1 MSSLTSAALRHDAR
15 VTWQCVLQDCMYLHE
30 LGEESASFTKEEMQ
44 QGKHQDY
51 EQRLY
56 ETFMNQLNSSTTA
69 AATTASPT
77 NTTISTTTNTTAS
90 TTTTSSAHSS
100 KDHSNNTDKP
110 QTSKTR

>member
-1 MSSLTSAALRHDAR
+1 
-15 VTWQCVLQDCMYLHE
+15 MYLHE

-77 NTTISTTTNTTAS
+77 NTTISTTTNTTAITARHTD
-90 TTTTSSAHSS
+90 TTASGS
-100 KDHSNNTDKP
+100 
-110 QTSKTR
+110 